1 MDNRL
6 LDKQG
11 RLVAYIKTG
20 SDKDEIRT
28 ANGALKCFYFK
39 KFNQTRDIKGNLI
52 GYGNLLATLI

>member
-28 ANGALKCFYFK
+28 SNGALKGYYFK

-52 GYGNLLATLI
+52 GYGNLLTTLI